1 MVFGSSST
9 AMADRVSLYCALL
22 LAVLLV
28 MSCCESRES
37 EIAPPKHINNHKIC
51 DEIYV
56 VREGETLQTI
66 SERCGDPYIVEE
78 NPHIHD
84 LDDIY
89 PGLVIKVTPFRD
101 RCVKGYLECIEYE
114 RIPSKILTYQA
125 AKDSLY
131 KGYQSVVQSSSQEET
146 LCGNHLMVVMYQYPW
161 KNYVKVSGTV
171 RHCAFTVMA
180 LNGCILSKIHVS

>member
-37 EIAPPKHINNHKIC
+37 EFAPLKHINNHKIC

-101 RCVKGYLECIEYE
+101 RKF
-114 RIPSKILTYQA
+114 P
-125 AKDSLY
+125 
-131 KGYQSVVQSSSQEET
+131 
-146 LCGNHLMVVMYQYPW
+146 
-161 KNYVKVSGTV
+161 
-171 RHCAFTVMA
+171 
-180 LNGCILSKIHVS
+180 